1 MARRAN
7 HMRDVDVQ
15 LRDVQLRTWVAI
27 VLSVTFCLAA
37 CPTLVWASEQDEAV
51 PADEAVVLEPCD
63 AQTDGATQGQADGET
78 EEAATQAPCEGSEQA
93 DSSVQAPEDE
103 MLVATASDAPASD
116 FAYTHDPRNNP
127 KAMADIVED
136 AAAVYGFRPST
147 EGSLARYA
155 EIDWTDPVVV
165 EGGRQERIA
174 YHESIA
180 EMYEMLR
187 EMQAE
192 GATTEEIARAVS
204 AKRNE
209 IRIASY
215 ANDPE
220 GLARL
225 KARNL
230 EQYGNENGGS
240 PEYFYERY
248 GSWETVID
256 KSFSTNSGMDACLGL
271 YDDYYDLYVI
281 LGQVEPDPEEEPA
294 EDPEEPDPEEDDEAD
309 DGEEADDLDDEGDED
324 DSTDDDSTP
333 TSTDDDQAPTA
344 APTSDVGLGTS
355 PAPARTSAHA
365 MQALPAT
372 GDVDA
377 RLPLDLALAG
387 GLLVGLG
394 VCLRNSS
401 KNNETS

>member
-7 HMRDVDVQ
+7 HMRDVDV
-15 LRDVQLRTWVAI
+15 RLRTWVAI
-27 VLSVTFCLAA
+27 VLSVTLCLAA
-37 CPTLVWASEQDEAV
+37 CPTLVWASEQDGGVAT
-51 PADEAVVLEPCD
+51 DEAPVALEPCD
-63 AQTDGATQGQADGET
+63 ALTDDAAQGHADGET
-78 EEAATQAPCEGSEQA
+78 EEAATQAPCEGAVQP
-93 DSSVQAPEDE
+93 DSAVQAPEDE
-103 MLVATASDAPASD
+103 MWAAGTADTPASD

-136 AAAVYGFRPST
+136 AAAIYGFRPSA
-147 EGSLARYA
+147 EGSLAQYA

-165 EGGRQERIA
+165 ESGRQERIA

-180 EMYEMLR
+180 EMYEMLHD
-187 EMQAE
+187 MQVA
-192 GATTEEIARAVS
+192 GASTEEIARAVS

-281 LGQVEPDPEEEPA
+281 LGQVEPDPEE
-294 EDPEEPDPEEDDEAD
+294 PDPEEDDEAD

-324 DSTDDDSTP
+324 DSTDDDSAP
-333 TSTDDDQAPTA
+333 TSTDDEQAPAA
-344 APTSDVGLGTS
+344 APTSDVGPGTS
-355 PAPARTSAHA
+355 PASVRPAAHA

-377 RLPLDLALAG
+377 GMPLDLVLAG
-387 GLLVGLG
+387 GLLLGLG
-394 VCLRNSS
+394 VCLRITS
-401 KNNETS
+401 KNKERS